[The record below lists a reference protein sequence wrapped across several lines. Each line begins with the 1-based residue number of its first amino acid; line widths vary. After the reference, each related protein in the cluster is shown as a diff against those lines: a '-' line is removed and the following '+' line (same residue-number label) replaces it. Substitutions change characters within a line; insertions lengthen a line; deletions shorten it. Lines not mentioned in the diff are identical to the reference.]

1 MILMVIKKKNIKNF
15 YLPWR
20 HTSKCG
26 KPLGKTWFFHIVWYL
41 GEHQSVGEWMFIP
54 QNMEMFHYIILYPHC
69 VFNYIPK
76 ISPQDGERF
85 YNSSIH
91 PCLGTVFLIIPLA
104 LILDITSDM
113 FLIHPQIPEAFGT
126 SKSSGTFFR
135 IFHEININKPGILQ
149 ATPMKN
155 SR

>member
-26 KPLGKTWFFHIVWYL
+26 KRLGKTWFFHIVWYL

-91 PCLGTVFLIIPLA
+91 PSMFGYSISYNPTG
-104 LILDITSDM
+104 SD
-113 FLIHPQIPEAFGT
+113 FGYHVRHAFDPST
-126 SKSSGTFFR
+126 DPRSFRSKSSGTFFR
-135 IFHEININKPGILQ
+135 IFMHFP
-149 ATPMKN
+149 
-155 SR
+155 